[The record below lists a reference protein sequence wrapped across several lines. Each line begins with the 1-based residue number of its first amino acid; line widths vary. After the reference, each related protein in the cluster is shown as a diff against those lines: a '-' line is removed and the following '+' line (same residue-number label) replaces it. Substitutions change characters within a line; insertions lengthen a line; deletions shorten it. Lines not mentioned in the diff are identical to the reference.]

1 MVNKLS
7 KSAQL
12 QRFCSVTNAT
22 TDEAQTYLKVHN
34 NRLEAAIDAY
44 LTDQTNLAHLP
55 RLTAQQE
62 KAVRA
67 QLNALF
73 DKYKDDDEP
82 DLMASEG
89 ALAMLQ
95 DLGIDPASVAV
106 LPLSYYLNAPTLGQF
121 TRSDYTEGWLRLGVG
136 ATTQGPLT
144 HDILLAQQKEAVARM
159 METFAQDGP
168 VLPLYK
174 TPSPP
179 SKKGLYTTV
188 YEYTFAFA
196 RGEGQ
201 KNLGLDMALAFWD
214 LLMPYAP
221 SYGANGSRASA
232 GPPSFSPAQF
242 EMWKR
247 FLTEASQLRVISKD
261 TWSQFLEFTREID
274 PAFSNHDFEAAWPSV
289 IDEFVGW
296 AQEQKKM

>member
-1 MVNKLS
+1 M
-7 KSAQL
+7 
-12 QRFCSVTNAT
+12 
-22 TDEAQTYLKVHN
+22 HN

-73 DKYKDDDEP
+73 DKYKGAYNPCLCMTDDDEP

-201 KNLGLDMALAFWD
+201 KNLGTSM
-214 LLMPYAP
+214 
-221 SYGANGSRASA
+221 RAY
-232 GPPSFSPAQF
+232 
-242 EMWKR
+242 
-247 FLTEASQLRVISKD
+247 
-261 TWSQFLEFTREID
+261 
-274 PAFSNHDFEAAWPSV
+274 
-289 IDEFVGW
+289 
-296 AQEQKKM
+296 